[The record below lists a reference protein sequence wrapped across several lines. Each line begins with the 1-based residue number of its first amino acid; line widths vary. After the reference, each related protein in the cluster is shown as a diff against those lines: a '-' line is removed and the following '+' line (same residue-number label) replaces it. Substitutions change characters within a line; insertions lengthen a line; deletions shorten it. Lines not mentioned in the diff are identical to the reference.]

1 MGEPLLSA
9 SSSKRFT
16 TQRVSLMRPL
26 GLHDVEQLGPG
37 QVGCVSLG
45 MKRISEAQVTFT
57 PTPTPL
63 PNLIPR
69 WPSP

>member
-1 MGEPLLSA
+1 
-9 SSSKRFT
+9 
-16 TQRVSLMRPL
+16 MRPL